1 MEETAATVI
10 GNVRNSNYGN
20 QYMIRGVLMDK
31 GAETEIGRR
40 INDVEF
46 VASGDTVI
54 EYVCREWV
62 DEVLIALPREVP
74 FPDTFYH
81 YLIEMGVTVHLNLLK
96 AVQLDGHKQDVKRV
110 GEYTVLSNSYYSISL
125 KQALCKRIMDVIGG
139 VVGCGLTAI
148 LFMVIGPIIYLQS
161 PGPVFFSQER
171 IGQNGKRFRMYKFR
185 SMYLDAEEKK
195 KDLLEKNQVKDGMMF
210 KIENDPRIIGGEKG
224 IGGFIRRFSLD
235 EFPQFLNVLKGD
247 MSLIGSRPPTVD
259 EWMKYKRHHRIRLA
273 TKPGIT
279 GLWQI
284 SGRSKINDFEEVVR
298 LDKEYV
304 DNWSLKGDFL
314 ILCKTIKVVLSKDG
328 AW

>member
-1 MEETAATVI
+1 
-10 GNVRNSNYGN
+10 
-20 QYMIRGVLMDK
+20 
-31 GAETEIGRR
+31 
-40 INDVEF
+40 
-46 VASGDTVI
+46 
-54 EYVCREWV
+54 
-62 DEVLIALPREVP
+62 
-74 FPDTFYH
+74 
-81 YLIEMGVTVHLNLLK
+81 
-96 AVQLDGHKQDVKRV
+96 
-110 GEYTVLSNSYYSISL
+110 
-125 KQALCKRIMDVIGG
+125 MDVIGG

-284 SGRSKINDFEEVVR
+284 SGRSKINDF
-298 LDKEYV
+298 
-304 DNWSLKGDFL
+304 
-314 ILCKTIKVVLSKDG
+314 
-328 AW
+328 